1 MPNLNPFLAITIK
14 KMSSIE
20 AYADFR
26 VEFLHD
32 ESGEKLWG
40 NDLSLNI
47 YDFWCIH
54 RDGFLIKDYSKKN
67 SLLKTI
73 IRKKI
78 RGNKELPTYK
88 ILLRMCAKREEQF
101 NPMFYLHK
109 DWEEYSHILK
119 EWKKVCEEDYL
130 RKYPH
135 LREPKRHLKSKKIYL
150 FN

>member
-1 MPNLNPFLAITIK
+1 MTNLNLFLEITIK
-14 KMSSIE
+14 KMSLIE
-20 AYADFR
+20 TYADFR
-26 VEFLHD
+26 VEFLHN
-32 ESGEKLWG
+32 ESEEKLWG
-40 NDLSLNI
+40 NDLFLNI
-47 YDFWCIH
+47 YNFWCIR

-67 SLLKTI
+67 SLSKTI

-88 ILLRMCAKREEQF
+88 ILHRMCVKKEEQF
-101 NPMFYLHK
+101 NPMFYLHR
-109 DWEEYSHILK
+109 DWEEYFHILK

-130 RKYPH
+130 RKYPN

>member
-1 MPNLNPFLAITIK
+1 MPNLNLFLAITIK

-47 YDFWCIH
+47 YDFWCIR

-73 IRKKI
+73 I
-78 RGNKELPTYK
+78 E
-88 ILLRMCAKREEQF
+88 RE
-101 NPMFYLHK
+101 
-109 DWEEYSHILK
+109 
-119 EWKKVCEEDYL
+119 
-130 RKYPH
+130 
-135 LREPKRHLKSKKIYL
+135 
-150 FN
+150 